1 MKILQINA
9 TYGIGSTGV
18 ITKELSEICQQNGLD
33 MYVAYSKGY
42 GHSSDYSK
50 FYEIGSWLDH
60 KVHAI
65 LSRIA
70 GKQAYFSHFATIRL
84 LKFIDKVKPNVVHLH
99 NLHSNYININILLSY
114 LGRKNIK
121 TVVTL
126 HDCWFFTGGCFHYTS
141 VKCNKWRLHCGNCI
155 KQKLDTPALLYD
167 ASSKIL
173 QDRVNLFSKIKHL
186 TFVGVSSWSA
196 EQLKQ
201 SRLKNIGE
209 VTYIHNGYDLDV
221 FYPRKSDIRDRLGL
235 KDKFIILGPA
245 SKWLLPINADTFS
258 YFVKNMPK
266 DTVLLLFGCDRSP
279 VVSYP
284 NVQYYGFINNRAEMA
299 ELYSSADVLVNCSR
313 EDTLSSINIEAQACG
328 TPVITYNATGLKETV
343 DNKCGFA
350 VETGNH
356 EILFSKMIEIYSN
369 KKSCYKSMCH
379 EFVAVNFEKASN
391 YNKYIELYKT
401 ILND

>member
-70 GKQAYFSHFATIRL
+70 GKQAYFSHVATIRL

-141 VKCNKWRLHCGNCI
+141 VSCVKWKYKCGQCI
-155 KQKLDTPALLYD
+155 KKKQDSPSFLFDY
-167 ASSKIL
+167 SSEIL
-173 QDRVNLFSKIKHL
+173 EDRYKYLSAIKNLTL
-186 TFVGVSSWSA
+186 VGVSRWMES
-196 EQLKQ
+196 QLLN
-201 SRLKNIGE
+201 SRLKDVGKI
-209 VTYIHNGYDLDV
+209 TYIYNGFDFNIFRSV
-221 FYPRKSDIRDRLGL
+221 KNKKNELGL
-235 KDKFIILGPA
+235 QDKFVILGPA
-245 SKWLLPINADTFS
+245 SKWLLPINLETLN
-258 YFVKNMPK
+258 YFIASMP
-266 DTVLLLFGCDRSP
+266 DNAVLLLFGYEDEKINLP
-279 VVSYP
+279 D
-284 NVQYYGFINNRAEMA
+284 NVRMYGYTKNREELV
-299 ELYSSADVLVNCSR
+299 ELYSSADVMVNCSR
-313 EDTLSSINIEAQACG
+313 EDTLPSINVESQACG
-328 TPVITYNATGLKETV
+328 TPIVTYNATGMKETV
-343 DNKCGFA
+343 DESSGFS
-350 VETGNH
+350 VETGNYI
-356 EILFSKMIEIYSN
+356 ELFNKTMHIYRTGKMQYSQSCRN
-369 KKSCYKSMCH
+369 FVKKFFDKETNYK
-379 EFVAVNFEKASN
+379 
-391 YNKYIELYKT
+391 KYIELYKN
-401 ILND
+401 I